1 MIDSPMFRRALSAI
15 LLAALGA
22 AASAQDS
29 KNLESIPSR
38 AFPEEVRRAPAED
51 ETPWIVRWMIRPLRR
66 GMFIR
71 LPIIDTDPN
80 RGITAG
86 VMPIWVIQGGNDDRI
101 KHIHAPSLTYNDNF
115 SVIPTYRYYYYPQ
128 EDASLTARGSWSR
141 YEREVLG
148 QYEDGSILG
157 TDFDI
162 FARLQYN
169 MDAGQRFYGFGP
181 DTPKSGE
188 ANYKEEYFQYK
199 LGAGMPFFHKSAW
212 RLRVTEHLQSD
223 RILDGPL
230 PNLPLF
236 SATYPRQ
243 LARGRQ
249 QTNENRL
256 TLVYDTRDHAVTT
269 ARGGFLEV
277 YGERAVHGL
286 ASAYDYG
293 RYGFDAREY
302 KPWPSGDDKVLAVQ
316 ARYEQLLGPTP
327 PFWIMPKLGG
337 KYNLRAYGEGRY
349 IDRGVATVNVEQRFK
364 VLEHRMAGVTTE
376 FQLAPFV
383 GAGAVF
389 DVPGRA
395 AARYVRPVVGGA
407 VRAVAKPQVVGSIDC
422 GVGREGVAVFMDIN
436 YSF

>member
-1 MIDSPMFRRALSAI
+1 MFPRTLLAI
-15 LLAALGA
+15 LLAAVCA
-22 AASAQDS
+22 AGHAQ
-29 KNLESIPSR
+29 NLENIPSR
-38 AFPEEVRRAPAED
+38 AFPEEARQAPQED
-51 ETPWIVRWMIRPLRR
+51 ETPWIVRWMIRPLKR

-86 VMPIWVIQGGNDDRI
+86 VMPIWVIQGKTDDRI
-101 KHIHAPSLTYNDNF
+101 EQIHAPSLTYNRNF
-115 SVIPTYRYYYYPQ
+115 KLIPTYRFYYYPQ
-128 EDASLTARGSWSR
+128 EDASLTLRGSWSQ
-141 YEREVLG
+141 YEREIMG

-157 TDFDI
+157 TEFDI

-181 DTPKSGE
+181 DTPKNGE
-188 ANYKEEYFQYK
+188 SNYKEEYFQYK
-199 LGAGMPFFHKSAW
+199 LGLGMPFFHKSAW

-236 SATYPRQ
+236 AAAYPVQ

-249 QTNENRL
+249 QTNEHRL

-269 ARGGFLEV
+269 ARGRFLEV

-293 RYGFDAREY
+293 RYGFDARWF
-302 KPWPSGDDKVLAVQ
+302 KPWPSGNDKVLAVQ

-337 KYNLRAYGEGRY
+337 KSNLRAYGEGRY
-349 IDRGVATVNVEQRFK
+349 SDRGVAALNVEQRFK
-364 VLEHRMAGVTTE
+364 VFESRMAGVTTE
-376 FQLAPFV
+376 FQLAPFI
-383 GAGAVF
+383 GAGTVF
-389 DVPGRA
+389 DNPGRA
-395 AARYVRPVVGGA
+395 AAKYIRPVVGGA
-407 VRAVAKPQVVGSIDC
+407 ARAVAKPQVVGSIDC